1 MSHQPGLSTSP
12 SGMLS
17 PSQDAEYR
25 SSSSLGKRWN
35 GDGTGSVVV
44 PDPNVMGVGGPRM
57 SPAGDWGPY
66 GSVCPGPGYPRNVA
80 VGVGRVAHPSS
91 SGSPPSGSPLWGNRP
106 VGSPSGSPP
115 VQSRPIGSPIGSP
128 VGNTRPIGSPI
139 GQQRLMESPTSQG
152 YMQQN
157 HPVGQQPNTSPLSQA
172 RILHSPLA
180 SPMSQTRLLG
190 GGSPT
195 VNYRASAAPP
205 ATSPGTSPL
214 GSPLT
219 ASRSMRSLGTESTV
233 PSEDGVYKNRGRTR
247 GHGHRGGNAT
257 KAPNCR
263 MARRDQQLPE
273 SCP

>member
-1 MSHQPGLSTSP
+1 
-12 SGMLS
+12 
-17 PSQDAEYR
+17 
-25 SSSSLGKRWN
+25 
-35 GDGTGSVVV
+35 
-44 PDPNVMGVGGPRM
+44 MG
-57 SPAGDWGPY
+57 
-66 GSVCPGPGYPRNVA
+66 
-80 VGVGRVAHPSS
+80 
-91 SGSPPSGSPLWGNRP
+91 
-106 VGSPSGSPP
+106 
-115 VQSRPIGSPIGSP
+115 
-128 VGNTRPIGSPI
+128 
-139 GQQRLMESPTSQG
+139 TSQG

-180 SPMSQTRLLG
+180 SPISQTRLLG
-190 GGSPT
+190 GGSQT

-257 KAPNCR
+257 KAATEEVATAELPTAEWPDVTSSCQSR
-263 MARRDQQLPE
+263 ARNKNRRE
-273 SCP
+273 TG